1 MTAILRRISLLSQ
14 GISQCPLFG
23 EGLAGTKN
31 AIDHLGYVQIDTL
44 AVVERA
50 HHHILWNRVPG
61 YDPVHLNQLVNEKH
75 IFESWFHAASYLPM
89 RDYRFVLPNM
99 MSIRRGENRYYNNV
113 DQVLMKEVLA
123 RVSAEGAIGMRGLD
137 KKRKDGSSWWNSGP
151 YKRAVERLY
160 MQGDLMISSRK
171 GMEKIYDLTE
181 RCLPSDIDLT
191 MPSISE
197 YAEYLFDT
205 TLRAHGV
212 FTWKQLIHL
221 KTGKA
226 IRDAMQK
233 VLNTRLEDGVIK
245 RLEIANMPSL
255 YIDAKAQE
263 KLPAFNDKVKILSP
277 FDNVL
282 IHRERLS
289 SLFNFDY
296 RIECYVPAAKREF
309 GYFCLPILYQDK
321 FVGRADCKAH
331 RAEETFE
338 VLSLHIEDDSIDLE
352 TFFSAFK
359 KELQLFA
366 DFNKCPTIHFRLSEF
381 SSMLAN

>member
-1 MTAILRRISLLSQ
+1 MTSILRRLALLSQ
-14 GISQCPLFG
+14 GISHRPLFG
-23 EGLAGTKN
+23 EGKAGTKN

-50 HHHILWNRVPG
+50 HHHILWSRVPG
-61 YDPVHLNQLVNEKH
+61 YKPDHLNQLVSEKQ

-99 MSIRRGENRYYNNV
+99 MSIRRGENRYYNNI
-113 DQVLMKEVLA
+113 DQSLMKEVLA

-171 GMEKIYDLTE
+171 GMEKIYDLSE

-191 MPSISE
+191 MPSLSE

-221 KTGKA
+221 KTGTA
-226 IRDAMQK
+226 MRNAMQK
-233 VLNTRLEDGVIK
+233 VLNERLEDGVIK
-245 RLEIANMPSL
+245 CLEMANMPNF
-255 YIDAKAQE
+255 YIDAIAQE
-263 KLPAFNDKVKILSP
+263 QLPAFKGKVKILSP

-289 SLFNFDY
+289 SLFNFNY
-296 RIECYVPAAKREF
+296 RIECYVPATKREF
-309 GYFCLPILYQDK
+309 GYFCLPILYEDR

-331 RAEETFE
+331 RAKEILE
-338 VLSLHIEDDSIDLE
+338 VLSLHVEDDSIDLDK
-352 TFFSAFK
+352 FFPAFK

-366 DFNKCPTIHFRLSEF
+366 DFNKCPTIDFKLNEF
-381 SSMLAN
+381 

>member
-1 MTAILRRISLLSQ
+1 MTATLRRLSLLRQ
-14 GISQCPLFG
+14 GLSHRSFFG
-23 EGLAGTKN
+23 EGIGGTKN

-50 HHHILWNRVPG
+50 HHHILWSRVPD
-61 YDPVHLNQLVNEKH
+61 YHPDHLNQLVSQKE

-99 MSIRRGENRYYNNV
+99 LSVRRNENKYYNNISTH
-113 DQVLMKEVLA
+113 LMKEVLA
-123 RVSAEGAIGMRGLD
+123 RVKSEGAIGMRGLD
-137 KKRKDGSSWWNSGP
+137 KKRQEGSSWWNSGP

-171 GMEKIYDLTE
+171 GMAKIYDLTE

-191 MPSISE
+191 MPSLSE

-221 KTGKA
+221 KTGKPM
-226 IRDAMQK
+226 RDAMQNI
-233 VLNTRLEDGVIK
+233 LNQGIVDGVVE
-245 RLEIANMPSL
+245 EICIDNMPKF
-255 YIDAKAQE
+255 YVDAKAIKQTR
-263 KLPAFNDKVKILSP
+263 AFKDTVKILSP
-277 FDNVL
+277 FDNAL
-282 IHRERLS
+282 IHRERLA

-296 RIECYVPAAKREF
+296 RIECYVPAPKRVF
-309 GYFCLPILYQDK
+309 GYFCLPILYKDK

-331 RAEETFE
+331 REAETLE
-338 VLSLHIEDDSIDLE
+338 VLSLHLEDGIEDLGP
-352 TFFSAFK
+352 FFPALK

-366 DFNKCPTIHFRLSEF
+366 NFNKCPKLDLSRNEF
-381 SSMLAN
+381 SIMFAH

>member
-1 MTAILRRISLLSQ
+1 MTAILRRLSLLSQ
-14 GISQCPLFG
+14 GIGHHPSFG
-23 EGLAGTKN
+23 EGMEGTKR

-50 HHHILWNRVPG
+50 HHHVLWSRVPG
-61 YDPVHLNQLVNEKH
+61 YEPNHLNQLVSQKQ

-99 MSIRRGENRYYNNV
+99 MLVRRGENRYYNNV
-113 DQVLMKEVLA
+113 DQGLMKNVLA

-191 MPSISE
+191 MPTLGE

-226 IRDAMQK
+226 MRDAMQK
-233 VLNTRLEDGVIK
+233 VLSERLEDGLVK
-245 RLEIANMPSL
+245 RVKIANMPNF
-255 YIDAKAQE
+255 YIDARAQE
-263 KLPAFNDKVKILSP
+263 HLPAFKGKVKILSP

-289 SLFNFDY
+289 RLFNFNY

-309 GYFCLPILYQDK
+309 GYFCLPILYEDK
-321 FVGRADCKAH
+321 FVGRTDCKAH
-331 RAEETFE
+331 RAEETLE
-338 VLSLHIEDDSIDLE
+338 VLSLHVEDDSIDLDK
-352 TFFSAFK
+352 FFSAFK

-366 DFNKCPTIHFRLSEF
+366 DFNKCPKLDFSQSEF
-381 SSMLAN
+381 SPMFAS

>member
-1 MTAILRRISLLSQ
+1 MTTTLRRLTLLKQ
-14 GISQCPLFG
+14 GLSNSPFFG
-23 EGLAGTKN
+23 EGISGTKN
-31 AIDHLGYVQIDTL
+31 VIDHLGYVQIDTL

-50 HHHILWNRVPG
+50 HHHILWSRVPA
-61 YDPVHLNQLVNEKH
+61 YDTSHLNQLVSQKE

-113 DQVLMKEVLA
+113 DQSLMTEILV
-123 RVSAEGAIGMRGLD
+123 RVGAEGAIGMRGLD

-181 RCLPSDIDLT
+181 RCLPSNIDLT
-191 MPSISE
+191 MPSLSD
-197 YAEYLFDT
+197 YANYLFDT

-221 KTGKA
+221 KTGKPM
-226 IRDAMQK
+226 RDAMQN
-233 VLNTRLEDGVIK
+233 VLNERLEDGVIQC
-245 RLEIANMPSL
+245 LEMANMPNL
-255 YIDAKAQE
+255 YIDTKAQE
-263 KLPAFNDKVKILSP
+263 RLPAFKDKVKILSP

-289 SLFNFDY
+289 SLFNFNY
-296 RIECYVPAAKREF
+296 RIECYVPAPKREF
-309 GYFCLPILYQDK
+309 GYFCLPILYNDN

-331 RAEETFE
+331 RAAKILE
-338 VLSLHIEDDSIDLE
+338 VLSLHIEDDSVDLE
-352 TFFSAFK
+352 TFFPALQ

-366 DFNKCPTIHFRLSEF
+366 NFNKCPELNFRQSGF
-381 SSMLAN
+381 SNISVS

>member
-1 MTAILRRISLLSQ
+1 MTAALRRLTLLKQGLSQ
-14 GISQCPLFG
+14 SSFFG
-23 EGLAGTKN
+23 EGIRGAKN
-31 AIDHLGYVQIDTL
+31 AIEHLGYVQIDTL

-61 YDPVHLNQLVNEKH
+61 YQPEHLNQLVSQKQ

-99 MSIRRGENRYYNNV
+99 LSVRRGENRYYNNI
-113 DQVLMKEVLA
+113 DPQLMKSVLA
-123 RVSAEGAIGMRGLD
+123 RVKSEGAIGTRGLD
-137 KKRKDGSSWWNSGP
+137 KQGKGGSSWWNNGP
-151 YKRAVERLY
+151 YKRALERLY

-171 GMEKIYDLTE
+171 GMAKIYDLTE

-191 MPSISE
+191 MPSLSD
-197 YAEYLFDT
+197 YANYLFDT

-221 KTGKA
+221 KTGKP

-233 VLNTRLEDGVIK
+233 VLNERLEDGVIK
-245 RLEIANMPSL
+245 CIETVDMPNL

-263 KLPAFNDKVKILSP
+263 QSPTFKDSVKVLSP

-289 SLFNFDY
+289 SLFNFNY
-296 RIECYVPAAKREF
+296 RIECYVPAPKREF
-309 GYFCLPILYQDK
+309 GYFCLPILYKDK

-331 RAEETFE
+331 RAAKTLE
-338 VLSLHIEDDSIDLE
+338 VLSLHIEDDSVDLE
-352 TFFSAFK
+352 SFFPALQ

-366 DFNKCPTIHFRLSEF
+366 NFNMCPELKFRQSGF
-381 SSMLAN
+381 SNISGS